1 MPVGWNIDTQDWQYT
16 SSAILNEVQA
26 IFPNFKDVP
35 ALLAKYKELNSNRN
49 LQIFLIGAAS
59 DFVTLC
65 RKIVLTFFPKA
76 KDWPP
81 PERQPTITSEDMVKP
96 EPKKVPPPKNK

>member
-1 MPVGWNIDTQDWQYT
+1 MDPDGFAER
-16 SSAILNEVQA
+16 SAA
-26 IFPNFKDVP
+26 
-35 ALLAKYKELNSNRN
+35 
-49 LQIFLIGAAS
+49 
-59 DFVTLC
+59 
-65 RKIVLTFFPKA
+65 FFPKA